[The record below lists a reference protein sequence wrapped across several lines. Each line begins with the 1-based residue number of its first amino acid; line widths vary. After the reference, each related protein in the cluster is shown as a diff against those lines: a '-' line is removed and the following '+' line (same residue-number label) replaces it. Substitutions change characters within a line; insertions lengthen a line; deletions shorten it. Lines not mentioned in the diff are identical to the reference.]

1 MRKGPTSFLTLM
13 ILSAST
19 QVDYLIKKFSYH
31 SCIVVYKFTAKVG
44 TKKGEDKECPPAR
57 SFSEVFSEVSE
68 VLLPKNP
75 LKSSETSELSEVLKV
90 NYLVFSKFKSREAR
104 VIQRFITPSPSHFS
118 IGITSFPSLRGLPTE
133 SSEH

>member
-1 MRKGPTSFLTLM
+1 MLGNGEGLAECRTTECGKKLKTTKTTFIQPEFL
-13 ILSAST
+13 S
-19 QVDYLIKKFSYH
+19 D
-31 SCIVVYKFTAKVG
+31 CNAKLQIQ
-44 TKKGEDKECPPAR
+44 KREDKECPPSR

-68 VLLPKNP
+68 VLLPENP